1 MDRNSLFKEN
11 SNEDK
16 LQNNFNVVIMGNYD
30 KQEKIFSNT
39 FPVLLNNSSI
49 KHKYINRYILSIR
62 ERHIFPKDFLN
73 IYHPEIIDKFMKIDI
88 LILTFN
94 KSDKISFEYLKT
106 FYHLYYTKLEETDK
120 PKNIIIMERDYTEK
134 GKSNNEEKVDSNSI
148 KEITNLFNSYFCDYK
163 ADEEKLTQVLNEC
176 LNNLLQQYNYIDD
189 YSSFKYKE
197 LNKEIDSYVLVYGD
211 KSSQNTFVD
220 ILLKSECNFQYKK
233 IKDNFYEIKYEKIL
247 NDKELSFKITLKLV
261 NSEYLYDSE
270 CNILLYDI
278 NNNESFNSLK
288 TLIRYLI
295 KTNGPKFKKI
305 YQIFS
310 LNSATTHISEEEENN
325 EKIKEGKILAYEIGA
340 NFSVINTNNN
350 NNLGKEI
357 KIKFDNFL
365 DIIVDYIKMSK
376 ITTNREDNTIPT
388 TTFINIKD
396 DKNVEESDNKNSPAN
411 FISDIKDK
419 IENKLKECQYCLY
432 NICPNCYSQLSIR
445 INEQSNIIIYYCDKC
460 KSNPKGLSIEQFF
473 DFNKKNFYD
482 YHCKF
487 CKNPFNFNFNTK
499 KLDCKCNSIRFN
511 KTIKIKNADIGNKK
525 YIAKNVVESI
535 QIPIYLKDCYCH
547 SHKLFHQ
554 SYLKYSKKG
563 LCDICCNQRLQKN
576 FFVEKFNEDK
586 INKLIDEQKAKL
598 EMEKEYISKLQNE
611 FDECIN
617 ALRLKFEKNIGKK
630 IKKHILKSDLIKTIQ
645 IIQNNDTLLSNVKSL
660 KFDKGDKFNFK
671 EKDTIENKL
680 KNIFKSFN
688 YEEDIDNLYF
698 ENKNYLNSNVQIK
711 GPYNSLYRK
720 EEVTDIWG
728 LKKND
733 FICVSFKDGQ
743 AKIYNSKQLEKNEFY
758 PICTIKESRINS
770 LFVSQNESNIWK
782 KNSYNKNDIIY
793 LNGYEEIKI
802 IQMDDDYENYNELYV
817 IKQDL
822 ENISHSIELDNNK
835 ILSLN
840 VENHLNLISFMTED
854 NNEIKDKKENVDGSF
869 IDIDQTVLSLGK
881 IKENIIYLN
890 VTNENELKFKEFKE
904 ENEDEFQRTM
914 SISEPN
920 VNINKEEQNIEI
932 YSKIYSKIFSIQI
945 INDKVEIMK
954 VFTFSENYKLIGCLS
969 EEKNLLLLKY
979 IEINKKNKNE
989 NLNMFSIF
997 DYNINQ
1003 FIFSFKI
1010 NESSFSPKLLK
1021 ILNFGNDSNIQ
1032 GFIMIDQD
1040 LNIAQYLY
1048 DESFEKKIYFIYN
1061 IEPNGNKNN
1070 QLKGLINLIKQYK
1083 YI

>member
-1 MDRNSLFKEN
+1 MDKNSIIKEN
-11 SNEDK
+11 SEEVK
-16 LQNNFNVVIMGNYD
+16 LENNFNVVIIGNYD

-39 FPVLLNNSSI
+39 FPILLNKSSI
-49 KHKYINRYILSIR
+49 KHKYLNRYILSIR
-62 ERHIFPKDFLN
+62 ERHLFPKDFLN
-73 IYHPEIIDKFMKIDI
+73 IYHPEIIDKFMIIDI

-94 KSDKISFEYLKT
+94 KSDKLSFEYLKT
-106 FYHLYYTKLEETDK
+106 FYYLYYTKLEEMDK

-134 GKSNNEEKVDSNSI
+134 GKNNSEEKVDSNSI
-148 KEITNLFNSYFCDYK
+148 KEITNLFKAYFCDYR

-211 KSSQNTFVD
+211 KSSQNTFID

-247 NDKELSFKITLKLV
+247 NGKELSFKITLKLV

-350 NNLGKEI
+350 NNLAKEI

-376 ITTNREDNTIPT
+376 ITKNREDIITPS
-388 TTFINIKD
+388 TTFISIKD
-396 DKNVEESDNKNSPAN
+396 NKMVEESDNKSSPPN
-411 FISDIKDK
+411 FLNGIKDK
-419 IENKLKECQYCLY
+419 IQNKLKECQYCLY

-698 ENKNYLNSNVQIK
+698 ENKNIINSNIEIK
-711 GPYNSLYRK
+711 GPFNDVYNNEGK
-720 EEVTDIWG
+720 IKVTDIRG
-728 LKKND
+728 LNKNEY
-733 FICVSFKDGQ
+733 FCVSFNDGQ
-743 AKIYNSKQLEKNEFY
+743 AKIFDSKHLIKKTYY
-758 PICTIKESRINS
+758 PNCIIKEFLPNQGINS
-770 LFVSQNESNIWK
+770 LFVSENENNIWS
-782 KNSYNKNDIIY
+782 KNNNNKNDIIF
-793 LNGYEEIKI
+793 
-802 IQMDDDYENYNELYV
+802 
-817 IKQDL
+817 
-822 ENISHSIELDNNK
+822 
-835 ILSLN
+835 LN
-840 VENHLNLISFMTED
+840 VYE
-854 NNEIKDKKENVDGSF
+854 
-869 IDIDQTVLSLGK
+869 
-881 IKENIIYLN
+881 
-890 VTNENELKFKEFKE
+890 
-904 ENEDEFQRTM
+904 
-914 SISEPN
+914 
-920 VNINKEEQNIEI
+920 
-932 YSKIYSKIFSIQI
+932 
-945 INDKVEIMK
+945 
-954 VFTFSENYKLIGCLS
+954 
-969 EEKNLLLLKY
+969 
-979 IEINKKNKNE
+979 
-989 NLNMFSIF
+989 
-997 DYNINQ
+997 
-1003 FIFSFKI
+1003 
-1010 NESSFSPKLLK
+1010 
-1021 ILNFGNDSNIQ
+1021 
-1032 GFIMIDQD
+1032 
-1040 LNIAQYLY
+1040 
-1048 DESFEKKIYFIYN
+1048 
-1061 IEPNGNKNN
+1061 
-1070 QLKGLINLIKQYK
+1070 
-1083 YI
+1083 

>member
-163 ADEEKLTQVLNEC
+163 ADEEKLNQVLNEC
-176 LNNLLQQYNYIDD
+176 LKNLLKQYNYIDD
-189 YSSFKYKE
+189 YSSFKYKD
-197 LNKEIDSYVLVYGD
+197 LNKIIDSYILIYGD
-211 KSSQNTFVD
+211 KSSQDTFLD
-220 ILLKSECNFQYKK
+220 ILLKSDCNFQYKK
-233 IKDNFYEIKYEKIL
+233 IKDNFYEIKYDKIL
-247 NDKELSFKITLKLV
+247 NDKQASFKIILKLV
-261 NSEYLYDSE
+261 NNEYLYDSE
-270 CNILLYDI
+270 CNLFLYDI
-278 NNNESFNSLK
+278 NNKESFNSLK
-288 TLIRYLI
+288 KTIRGLI

-305 YQIFS
+305 YQLFS
-310 LNSATTHISEEEENN
+310 LNSAVTHISEEEENN
-325 EKIKEGKILAYEIGA
+325 EKTKEGKILSYEIGA
-340 NFSVINTNNN
+340 NFSVININNN
-350 NNLGKEI
+350 DYLGKEI
-357 KIKFDNFL
+357 KIKFDNIL
-365 DIIVDYIKMSK
+365 DIIVDYIKKSK
-376 ITTNREDNTIPT
+376 ITTNREDITP
-388 TTFINIKD
+388 KD
-396 DKNVEESDNKNSPAN
+396 DKKVEISDNKSSPGY
-411 FISDIKDK
+411 FINDINNK
-419 IENKLKECQYCLY
+419 IQNKVKECQYCLY
-432 NICPNCYSQLSIR
+432 NICPDCYSQLSIR
-445 INEQSNIIIYYCDKC
+445 INEKSNIIIYYCDKC
-460 KSNPKGLSIEQFF
+460 QSVPKGLSIEQFF
-473 DFNKKNFYD
+473 DFNKKNFHD

-487 CKNPFNFNFNTK
+487 CQKPLNFDFK
-499 KLDCKCNSIRFN
+499 KKQLDCKCNSIRLS
-511 KTIKIKNADIGNKK
+511 KNLNATIGNRKS
-525 YIAKNVVESI
+525 IIESI
-535 QIPIYLKDCYCH
+535 QIPIFLKDCYCNI
-547 SHKLFHQ
+547 HKSFHQ

-563 LCDICCNQRLQKN
+563 LCPQCCNQRLQKN
-576 FFVEKFNEDK
+576 YFVEKFDEDK
-586 INKLIDEQKAKL
+586 IFELIEQQKVKL
-598 EMEKEYISKLQNE
+598 EMEKEFISTLQNQ
-611 FDECIN
+611 FNECIN
-617 ALRLKFEKNIGKK
+617 SLRLKFEQNIGKK

-645 IIQNNDTLLSNVKSL
+645 VIQNNDTLLSNVRSL
-660 KFDKGDKFNFK
+660 KFDIGDKYIFK
-671 EKDTIENKL
+671 GNDSIENKL
-680 KNIFKSFN
+680 KRIFKSFN

-890 VTNENELKFKEFKE
+890 VTNENELKFKEIKE